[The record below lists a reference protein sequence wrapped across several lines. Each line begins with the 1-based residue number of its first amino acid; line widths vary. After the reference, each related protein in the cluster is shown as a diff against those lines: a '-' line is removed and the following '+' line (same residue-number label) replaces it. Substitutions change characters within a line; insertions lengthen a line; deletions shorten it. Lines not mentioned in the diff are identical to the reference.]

1 MAYNP
6 FFELTD
12 ALAKTMKVPLG
23 TKGYVVN
30 HIKNVETT
38 LKIERDKFQDN
49 SEYWKSNDY
58 SDIPD
63 KVLCEIASKHNA
75 WVIWF
80 YNRLIAWEEKP
91 PETFEKM
98 TRKDF
103 QNYLPALKRIVV
115 PPERWTGDYY
125 RKRMEVLY
133 EVMRGR
139 ECEGITFD
147 EKALTVKQASQVINL
162 FSEFL
167 DVHDLR
173 LAVPKDCDHLASL
186 SEGEYEWCEKCGAIT
201 YEHSLECR
209 KHGCPLKKEH
219 AEEER

>member
-6 FFELTD
+6 FFDFT
-12 ALAKTMKVPLG
+12 AGLAKTMKVPVG
-23 TKGYVVN
+23 TKADIVK
-30 HIKNVETT
+30 HIKTVEST
-38 LKIERDKFQDN
+38 LKIEREN
-49 SEYWKSNDY
+49 NHWERNGY
-58 SDIPD
+58 STVSDE
-63 KVLCEIASKHNA
+63 VLCEIAEEHNT

-80 YNRLIAWEEKP
+80 YNRLEAWAEKP
-91 PETFEKM
+91 PKPFEKM
-98 TRKDF
+98 TKKDF
-103 QNYLPALKRIVV
+103 KYYLPALVRVIV
-115 PPERWTGDYY
+115 PPERWTRDYY

-133 EVMRGR
+133 EVMRSR

-147 EKALTVKQASQVINL
+147 EKALTTKQASQVINL

-173 LAVPKDCDHLASL
+173 LAVPKDCDYLASL
-186 SEGEYEWCEKCGAIT
+186 SEGEYEWCERCGAIT